1 MSEHSHFIATH
12 EGYPEFL
19 TRLTH
24 HSITNK
30 NRVFKPN
37 DWS

>member
-1 MSEHSHFIATH
+1 MSEHSHFIAIH

-24 HSITNK
+24 KSLISKQRN
-30 NRVFKPN
+30 FKPN
-37 DWS
+37 